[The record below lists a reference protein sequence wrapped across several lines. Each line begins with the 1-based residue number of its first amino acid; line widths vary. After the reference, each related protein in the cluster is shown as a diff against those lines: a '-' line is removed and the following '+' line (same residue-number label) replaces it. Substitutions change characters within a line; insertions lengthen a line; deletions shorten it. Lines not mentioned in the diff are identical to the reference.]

1 MTKKTSGL
9 ASLLISFIPAFF
21 VSSQAMAQNVPK
33 VCWNVATGAL
43 SIRLACLKAGHPG
56 APKGETATE
65 IPTSKPGPRA
75 YGFVYGDGSLDRT
88 RSSTNVS
95 SRRLPNA
102 SVYCIKALGVDPK
115 TAVPVASTDFSL
127 SSCASNAVQPISRLA
142 NSGCTEREF
151 AFRFSTCVRDDEPA
165 EEQGNAFSF
174 IVP

>member
-1 MTKKTSGL
+1 MTKKTSSF
-9 ASLLISFIPAFF
+9 ASLLISFIPALL
-21 VSSQAMAQNVPK
+21 VSSSAMAQNVPK
-33 VCWNVATGAL
+33 VCRNVATGAL
-43 SIRLACLKAGHPG
+43 SLRLACLKAGHSL
-56 APKGETATE
+56 APKGEIATE
-65 IPTSKPGPRA
+65 IPTSRPVARA

-95 SRRLPNA
+95 SRRLPND
-102 SVYCIKALGVDPK
+102 SVYCIKALGVDPQ